1 MVWVFKTRSTLE
13 DLHRIIRAQ
22 KFYRTL
28 RFKLDREERKW
39 HEVQPKSGP
48 ETEHIEHSA
57 DGSEA
62 QRLLGGPIQ
71 KRYKFPK
78 NDDDRK
84 V

>member
-1 MVWVFKTRSTLE
+1 MVLTLKSRSTFE
-13 DLHRIIRAQ
+13 TLHRIIRAQ

-28 RFKLDREERKW
+28 RSKLDREERRW
-39 HEVQPKSGP
+39 HEAQLKSGP
-48 ETEHIEHSA
+48 DIEYIEHPA

-71 KRYKFPK
+71 KRYKFSK